1 MTKRSNPTSISK
13 TLRLI
18 LVCGLL
24 LGMIGLMPVQA
35 IPLPSEGPKRTVT
48 LDLNYTTYEYWLLS
62 WQTSQVVCQI
72 YVEHE
77 SLPDPKEVLYFCGSN
92 IQNQWLRTGPCLYEG
107 SVNTPQDCLGLYLHL
122 ANVTPST
129 RKVEVVLPPAEV
141 FISLANCNALT
152 PGGHC
157 TSLPFLRFE
166 ALEPLPNEQI
176 VQILGTYNGTPFT
189 CPGGICDLP
198 LAPTGMEGLPITFWA
213 ESTYGDASEHYTAR
227 VRVIPW
233 GDFADPD
240 QTSPDEPTY
249 YVDVLSSQWKGSG
262 TSTCAEVWQSFQP
275 VAGPSSW
282 LQTPELVDQ
291 LISKNDY
298 YLLAGMLIKQGLVKA
313 DNCPYGGL
321 ESNGAANACGMELAE
336 PLVEV
341 WQNQFD
347 AEIIRVAKDTSVPA
361 QMMKNIFSKESQ
373 FWPGIYEKVKEAG
386 LGQLSEL
393 GADTVLLWNP
403 AFYTQFCP
411 LVLTEQTCQ
420 RGFGN
425 LDIKQQE
432 MLRGALVQKVNANC
446 PDCPTG
452 IDLTQANFSIS
463 LFARSIL
470 ANCEQVNRV
479 VFNQTG
485 RSAGE
490 VVAYEDLWK
499 FTMYNYN
506 AGAGCLS
513 DGVYKAMVNGL
524 AITWENVSKNFTP
537 ICQAGIG
544 YVEDISEMPVAQPTT
559 IADLL
564 ATPVPTQIYYTPTPT
579 ATATPLFQPT
589 ATRTPTPTITPIP
602 FNTPTP
608 TSTQGTYN

>member
-1 MTKRSNPTSISK
+1 MAKRTNSTQFSK

-18 LVCGLL
+18 LVCGML
-24 LGMIGLMPVQA
+24 LGLIGLQPVTA
-35 IPLPSEGPKRTVT
+35 TPLPSEGPKRTVT

-62 WQTSQVVCQI
+62 WKTSQVVCQI

-77 SLPDPKEVLYFCGSN
+77 SLPDPKEVLYYCGNS
-92 IQNQWLRTGPCLYEG
+92 IQTEWLRSGPCVYEG
-107 SVNTPQDCLGLYLHL
+107 GVTKPEECTGLYLHL

-129 RKVEVVLPPAEV
+129 RKIEVVLPPAEV
-141 FISLANCNALT
+141 FLSLANCNAQT

-157 TSLPFLRFE
+157 TSLPYLRFE

-176 VQILGTYNGTPFT
+176 VQILGTYNGMPFT
-189 CPGGICDLP
+189 CPGGMCDLP

-213 ESTYGDASEHYTAR
+213 ESTYGDASELYTAR

-233 GDFADPD
+233 GDFANPD
-240 QTSPDEPTY
+240 QPSPDKPTY

-282 LQTPELVDQ
+282 LQTPELAEQ
-291 LISKNDY
+291 LVSKNGY
-298 YLLAGMLIKQGLVKA
+298 FLLAGMMIKQGLVNA
-313 DNCPYGGL
+313 NTCPSLGL
-321 ESNGAANACGMELAE
+321 ETNGAANACGMELAR

-341 WQNQFD
+341 WQNQFNS
-347 AEIIRVAKDTSVPA
+347 EIIRVAKDTSVPA

-425 LDIKQQE
+425 LDIAHQE
-432 MLRGALVQKVNANC
+432 MLRGALVQKVNASCPNC
-446 PDCPTG
+446 PMG

-463 LFARSIL
+463 VFARSIL

-479 VFNQTG
+479 IFNQTG
-485 RSAGE
+485 RSAGD

-499 FTMYNYN
+499 FTMLNYN

-513 DGVYKAMVNGL
+513 VGIQNALVNGMAL
-524 AITWENVSKNFTP
+524 TWENIAKNLEP
-537 ICQAGIG
+537 GCQAGIG
-544 YVEDISEMPVAQPTT
+544 YVEDVSAMPTLQPTT

-564 ATPVPTQIYYTPTPT
+564 ATPVPTQISYTPTPT
-579 ATATPLFQPT
+579 RSAQLTPTPT
-589 ATRTPTPTITPIP
+589 ATPTITPIP
-602 FNTPTP
+602 YFTPTP
-608 TSTQGTYN
+608 TSTNQDPYNP

>member
-1 MTKRSNPTSISK
+1 MTKRLNPTSISK

-35 IPLPSEGPKRTVT
+35 TPLPSEGPKRTIT

-77 SLPDPKEVLYFCGSN
+77 SLPDPKEVLYFCGNN
-92 IQNQWLRTGPCLYEG
+92 IYNQWIRTGPCLYEG

-141 FISLANCNALT
+141 FISLSNCNALT

-166 ALEPLPNEQI
+166 AVEPLPNEQI

-240 QTSPDEPTY
+240 QTSPDKPTY

-313 DNCPYGGL
+313 NNCPNAGL

-446 PDCPTG
+446 PNCPTG

-524 AITWENVSKNFTP
+524 AITWENVAKNFTP

-544 YVEDISEMPVAQPTT
+544 YVEDVSEMPVLQPTT

-589 ATRTPTPTITPIP
+589 ATRMPTPTITPIP